1 MHAFVSIMAAIQDR
15 LVAAGTSV
23 GEGVYLDRIDALQ
36 TKDAPAFVI
45 EPVDVKIV
53 QVLGETD
60 ADRRETY
67 AFTLAVTPVVVSQA
81 GSMIPL
87 WGLVAEA
94 KAALNG
100 VGADLHVDD
109 FEPAGFGPLD
119 RQIKCRD
126 GHLDFVP
133 ILFRA
138 QVSLAEGDHTQTL

>member
-1 MHAFVSIMAAIQDR
+1 MHAFVTIMTAIQTC

-23 GEGVYLDRIDALQ
+23 GERVYLDRIDALQ
-36 TKDAPAFVI
+36 TKDAPAYVI

-53 QVLGETD
+53 DVMGEID

-67 AFTLAVTPVVVSQA
+67 NLTIAVTPVVVSQA
-81 GSMIPL
+81 GSMSPL
-87 WGLVAEA
+87 WALVAEA
-94 KAALNG
+94 KAALDGIAGILG
-100 VGADLHVDD
+100 VDN

-126 GHLDFVP
+126 GTLDFVP

-138 QVSLAEGDHTQTL
+138 TVSLAEGDHTTIL